1 MTRRALLLLL
11 ALAAGAAPAEEASV
25 SATVVATRPLRAQSV
40 LTASDLSLEPGATPG
55 AVTRIEDAVGLE
67 TRRGLYPGRP
77 VMAGDLAPPALVERN
92 AMVLL
97 RYRDGGLTIETDG
110 RALGRG
116 GIGERVRVMNIDSRN
131 AVTGVV
137 VAPNTVEV
145 R

>member
-1 MTRRALLLLL
+1 MTRLALLLLL
-11 ALAAGAAPAEEASV
+11 ALAAAAPAEEASV

-97 RYRDGGLTIETDG
+97 RYRDGALTIETDG

-116 GIGERVRVMNIDSRN
+116 GMGERVRVMNVDSRN
-131 AVTGVV
+131 SVTGVV